1 MSATSGK
8 QGTTDKTAPDL
19 RKPTQIN
26 WDNRLEEANKE
37 LLAKINACLD
47 RLNSLRVEEVSHSG
61 SLRSRAAWRLAV
73 HQQGLL
79 FRTVAL
85 VDGIAAAWNNRST
98 LTAILSARA
107 LMETIAVVAEYEKCV
122 ASLLA
127 AKDFDGLDKLAEKGI
142 FSSRDSEVISQA
154 PEIEA
159 TNILAYVD
167 KLNNQVAG
175 FREHYNQLSE
185 RCHPNALGHTFMFAR
200 FDRSAESYRFCD
212 ERDPDKNGVMILAVL
227 EFLPPLESTMTE
239 LSKSISQVSDAHERI
254 LKGSPQQGADMKV
267 VKSEKLI
274 KGATGDWEV
283 VIGMEVH
290 AQVTSNSKLFS
301 GASTEFGGEP
311 NAHVS
316 LVDAAMPGML
326 PVINEACIRQ
336 AVRTGLGLNAK
347 INLRSVFD
355 RKNYFYPDLPQGYQI
370 SQYKSPVVGEGEVVV
385 ELAGGDSVT
394 VGIERLHLEQDA
406 GKSLHDQ
413 SPTMSFVDLN
423 RSGVALME
431 IVSKP
436 DIRSSE
442 QAKAYVTKLRSILR
456 YLGTCDGDMEKGSL
470 RADVNVSV
478 RKPGGPLGT
487 RCEIKNMNSIAFIGQ
502 AIEYEARRQI
512 GILEDGGAIDQ
523 ETRLF
528 DPNKGETR
536 SMRSKEEAHDYRY
549 FPDPDLLPLEFTQ
562 GFVDELRAGLP
573 GLPDQK
579 KARFISEFG
588 LSPYDASV
596 LVAERESAAFFETV
610 LERLANKARDGK
622 LAANWVIN
630 ELFGRLNKEGQ
641 GIAASP
647 VSAAQLA
654 AIVDLIGE
662 GTISGKIAKDLF
674 EIVWQEGG
682 DPRALVEARGMK
694 QVTDLG
700 AIEKVVDDIVAA
712 NPDKVAQAKAKP
724 ALIGWF
730 VGQVMK
736 SSGGKANPQAVND
749 LLKSKL
755 GI

>member
-1 MSATSGK
+1 MSAT
-8 QGTTDKTAPDL
+8 
-19 RKPTQIN
+19 
-26 WDNRLEEANKE
+26 
-37 LLAKINACLD
+37 
-47 RLNSLRVEEVSHSG
+47 NS
-61 SLRSRAAWRLAV
+61 
-73 HQQGLL
+73 
-79 FRTVAL
+79 
-85 VDGIAAAWNNRST
+85 
-98 LTAILSARA
+98 
-107 LMETIAVVAEYEKCV
+107 
-122 ASLLA
+122 
-127 AKDFDGLDKLAEKGI
+127 
-142 FSSRDSEVISQA
+142 
-154 PEIEA
+154 
-159 TNILAYVD
+159 
-167 KLNNQVAG
+167 
-175 FREHYNQLSE
+175 
-185 RCHPNALGHTFMFAR
+185 
-200 FDRSAESYRFCD
+200 
-212 ERDPDKNGVMILAVL
+212 
-227 EFLPPLESTMTE
+227 
-239 LSKSISQVSDAHERI
+239 
-254 LKGSPQQGADMKV
+254 
-267 VKSEKLI
+267 KLI
-274 KGATGDWEV
+274 KGATGEWEV

-311 NAHVS
+311 NSHVS

-336 AVRTGLGLNAK
+336 AVRTGLGLNAR

-355 RKNYFYPDLPQGYQI
+355 RKNYFYPDSPQGYQI
-370 SQYKSPVVGEGEVVV
+370 SQYKSPIVGEGEVTV
-385 ELAGGDSVT
+385 ELDGGKTAT

-406 GKSLHDQ
+406 AKLLHDQ
-413 SPTMSFVDLN
+413 NPTMSYVDLN
-423 RSGVALME
+423 RAGVALME

-442 QAKAYVTKLRSILR
+442 QAKAYLAKLRSILR

-478 RKPGGPLGT
+478 RKPGGALGT

-528 DPNKGETR
+528 DPNNGETR
-536 SMRSKEEAHDYRY
+536 AMRSKEEAHDYRY
-549 FPDPDLLPLEFTQ
+549 FPDPDLLPVEFTQ
-562 GFVDELRAGLP
+562 AYVDELKADLP
-573 GLPDQK
+573 ELPDQK
-579 KARFISEFG
+579 KARFITEVG
-588 LSPYDASV
+588 LSSYDAGV

-610 LERLANKARDGK
+610 LAKLADKARDGK

-630 ELFGRLNKEGQ
+630 ELFGRLNKESRD
-641 GIAASP
+641 ISASP
-647 VSAAQLA
+647 VSAQQLGT
-654 AIVDLIGE
+654 IIDLIGE

-700 AIEKVVDDIVAA
+700 AIEKVVDDIIAA